1 MNKKQN
7 LYDRVYEIVKQIPKG
22 YVTTYQDIA
31 IKLGNKNYARI
42 VGNALHNNP
51 NEKEIPCYKVL
62 NSKGQVSKN
71 FAFGGEEEQIK
82 RLRQEKIVVEN
93 GIVDLKKYRAK

>member
-7 LYDRVYEIVKQIPKG
+7 LYEKVYEIVKQIPKG
-22 YVTTYQDIA
+22 YVTTYKDIA
-31 IKLGNKNYARI
+31 IKLGNKNYARV

-62 NSKGQVSKN
+62 NSKGKVSEN
-71 FAFGGEEEQIK
+71 FAFGGKQEQIK
-82 RLRQEKIVVEN
+82 RLKQENIEVEN
-93 GIVDLKKYRAK
+93 GYVNLKKYKAK